1 MKRTRLS
8 TRLEGVGTCTESE
21 ASAAEELSA
30 FAARSGS
37 RLLAYAFLLTGNR
50 AVAEDLVQ
58 DAMVEAHRRWNQLVA
73 PEAYVRRCITNGAIS
88 WRRRRRREV
97 LVEDVSSVVVPP
109 AGSSDE
115 MTVLWL
121 SILRL
126 KPRYRAALVLRFY
139 EGLSAKDAA
148 DVLGAPEATV
158 RTWTARALAQL
169 RPCWHDGDTSKDV
182 TT

>member
-1 MKRTRLS
+1 
-8 TRLEGVGTCTESE
+8 VGTCTEAE
-21 ASAAEELSA
+21 AVAAEELSA
-30 FAARSGS
+30 FASRSGS

-58 DAMVEAHRRWNQLVA
+58 DAMMEAHRRWIQLSA

-88 WRRRRRREV
+88 WRRRRWREV
-97 LVEDVSSVVVPP
+97 LVEDVSSCVVTPSGPP
-109 AGSSDE
+109 DDL
-115 MTVLWL
+115 TVLWL

-139 EGLSAKDAA
+139 EGLSAKEAA
-148 DVLGAPEATV
+148 GVLSVPEATV

-169 RPCWHDGDTSKDV
+169 RPYWRQGEASEDLTR
-182 TT
+182 